1 MRGDTN
7 VVPIQAIDQMTMI
20 SQQSTKSRRAVG
32 GTVERHSRGWR
43 ARIWQDERNQ
53 RGPSRLRE
61 HEAQTDLL
69 AVRSGFPI
77 RRLYESLKPTTVH
90 VEAHGNS
97 YRARFFFGS
106 SNWRTPVRPTQ
117 AEALCDLEQLC
128 RHFESTGNS
137 RWGLATARIAL

>member
-1 MRGDTN
+1 MN
-7 VVPIQAIDQMTMI
+7 IACSKPK
-20 SQQSTKSRRAVG
+20 SKTKSRRAVG

-43 ARIWQDERNQ
+43 ARIWQDGRNQ

-77 RRLYESLKPTTVH
+77 RRLYESLKPTAAH

-106 SNWRTPVRPTQ
+106 SNWRMPARPTR
-117 AEALCDLEQLC
+117 AEALFVLEQLC